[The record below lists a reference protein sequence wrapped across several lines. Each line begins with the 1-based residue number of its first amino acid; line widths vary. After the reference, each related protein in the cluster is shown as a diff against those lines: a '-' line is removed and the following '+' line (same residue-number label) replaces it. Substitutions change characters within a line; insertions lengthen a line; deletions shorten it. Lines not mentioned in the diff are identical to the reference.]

1 MKDPLIFDIQRCSS
15 VDGPGIRT
23 TVFLKGCNLDCFW
36 CHNPEGKNALPE
48 LAFFDARC
56 TGCGLCKRVCD
67 NEKCTLC
74 GKCAQTCINGA
85 RKHYGKSYTD
95 HELMNILLEDKVFYD
110 ATDGGVT
117 FSGGECMLYPEY
129 LERILK
135 MLKEKGVHTAVDT
148 AGNIPF
154 ESLERV
160 LPYTDIFL
168 YDIKCID
175 ENLHKKGT
183 GVSNRLILENL
194 GKLIERGAD
203 IIIRVP
209 VIPDFNDSTELDR
222 IKEYVCSRGLKAEY
236 LPYHEMGLGK
246 KEALDKASCLK

>member
-1 MKDPLIFDIQRCSS
+1 
-15 VDGPGIRT
+15 
-23 TVFLKGCNLDCFW
+23 
-36 CHNPEGKNALPE
+36 
-48 LAFFDARC
+48 
-56 TGCGLCKRVCD
+56 
-67 NEKCTLC
+67 
-74 GKCAQTCINGA
+74 
-85 RKHYGKSYTD
+85 
-95 HELMNILLEDKVFYD
+95 
-110 ATDGGVT
+110 
-117 FSGGECMLYPEY
+117 MLYPEY
-129 LERILK
+129 LERLLK
-135 MLKEKGVHTAVDT
+135 RLKEKGVHTAVDT

-154 ESLERV
+154 ESFERV
-160 LPYTDIFL
+160 LPYADLFL

-194 GKLIERGAD
+194 GKLIEKGAD

-246 KEALDKASCLK
+246 KEALDKGKKI

>member
-36 CHNPEGKNALPE
+36 CHNPEGKKSTPE

-56 TGCGLCKRVCD
+56 IGCGLCKRICSS
-67 NEKCTLC
+67 EKCILC
-74 GKCAQTCINGA
+74 GKCAESCVNGA
-85 RKHYGKSYTD
+85 RKYYGKSYAD
-95 HELMNILLEDKVFYD
+95 DELLDILLEDKMFYD

-129 LERILK
+129 LERLLK
-135 MLKEKGVHTAVDT
+135 RLKEKGVHTAVDT

-154 ESLERV
+154 ESFERV
-160 LPYTDIFL
+160 LPYADLFL

-194 GKLIERGAD
+194 DKLIERGAD

-209 VIPDFNDSTELDR
+209 VIPDFNDSSELDR
-222 IKEYVCSRGLKAEY
+222 IKEYVCSRGLTAEY

-246 KEALDKASCLK
+246 KEALDKGKKI

>member
-85 RKHYGKSYTD
+85 RKHYGKGYTD

-135 MLKEKGVHTAVDT
+135 MLKENGVHTAVDT

-175 ENLHKKGT
+175 EKLHKKGT

-194 GKLIERGAD
+194 DRLISLGAD
-203 IIIRVP
+203 IVVRVP
-209 VIPDFNDSTELDR
+209 MIPSFNGSEELVK
-222 IKEYVCSRGLKAEY
+222 IKEYIEKRNLKAEY